1 MPVLRTETNQLLI
14 YDPSASRATVHS
26 FLAHPTPLEER
37 TLGRL
42 VLLAEIAER
51 SQDNDRI
58 LHELEQEIS
67 RQYYESED
75 FQAEAA
81 FERMLQKVNERLH
94 LLLGPTLPEWLE
106 HASLAIAVVKET
118 ALHFTVIGQ
127 LHAFLIHRQRIVD
140 ILETSSGAPSQDQA
154 SPLKIFTN
162 IISGQLSLE
171 DSLLFCTPSVLDYL
185 SQEKL
190 KRIIGEHN
198 PNDAVRQLENL
209 LAESDSATSFGA
221 IVLRLTAL
229 PPEEKEEEALGDA
242 EVAIHDRS
250 GITRPQTSME
260 ELIRREAKTNELL
273 NHPLWPNLSRAIKTG
288 TRGAVEK
295 MGAAFAHKEEAP
307 HETPSEGTTI
317 RAWKAPAE
325 PSALHKASRATASGL
340 LFLLKAVV
348 AGIGKLFAGIG
359 RSLRRRSVSEHLKN
373 APTSTNRRLAS
384 GASWFRMLTPQR
396 RWILL
401 AALVLIIFAAQSI
414 VSAGSRRALQQQQQT
429 YASAI
434 TKAREDISAADAAL
448 LIKNES
454 GARKS
459 LQDAAVLLATIPA
472 DQKSYTADIASM
484 TNQIQTKQQT
494 LRHVVSVDPETVY
507 DLAGLEVGFT
517 ASSLTLS
524 DGALF
529 TFNNTSSSIFTIDT
543 TKKSAATLVNAPSLE
558 SPLSSFVGGQP
569 SPALLLQHNG
579 SLQQINATTKALAT
593 VPVAYDNTDR
603 DLRDAAVYINRLYT
617 LDAKNSAIIR
627 HDKSGTGYTAGTS
640 WLSAAGTSLSDAVS
654 LAIDGSVY
662 VLHQSGVIDKFTAG
676 KKDAVTFD
684 QPDPVSQ
691 SPNALYAAPDV
702 ATLFVA
708 DGANRRIIEYGKDG
722 KFLRQY
728 VSDKLSNVKR
738 VIVNKGTI
746 YALVGTQI
754 VRFVVTT
761 TP

>member
-14 YDPSASRATVHS
+14 YDPGASRSTVHS

-42 VLLAEIAER
+42 VLLAEITER
-51 SQDNDRI
+51 SQENDRI
-58 LHELEQEIS
+58 VHELEQEIS

-81 FERMLQKVNERLH
+81 FERMLQKVNERMH
-94 LLLGPTLPEWLE
+94 LLLGPALPEWLGRT
-106 HASLAIAVVKET
+106 SLAIAVVKET

-140 ILETSSGAPSQDQA
+140 ILETSAGAPAQDQA

-190 KRIIGEHN
+190 KRIIGEHG
-198 PNDAVRQLENL
+198 PDDAVRQLENL

-221 IVLRLTAL
+221 LVLRLTAI
-229 PPEEKEEEALGDA
+229 PPEAKEEIADEA
-242 EVAIHDRS
+242 EPTIRDRS

-295 MGAAFAHKEEAP
+295 MNAAFGRKEDDRARLP
-307 HETPSEGTTI
+307 EGTPI
-317 RAWKAPAE
+317 RAWKAPSE
-325 PSALHKASRATASGL
+325 PSVIGRAVRVSGGGL
-340 LFLLKAVV
+340 LFLLKAIVV
-348 AGIGKLFAGIG
+348 GIGKLFASIG

-384 GASWFRMLTPQR
+384 GASWFRMLTPRR

-401 AALVLIIFAAQSI
+401 AALILIIFAAQSI
-414 VSAGSRRALQQQQQT
+414 VSAGSKRTKQQQQQA
-429 YASAI
+429 YASAL
-434 TKAREDISAADAAL
+434 TTAREKVSAADAAL

-454 GARKS
+454 GARAS
-459 LQDAAVLLATIPA
+459 LQKAAEALASIPA
-472 DQKSYTADIASM
+472 EQKSYASDIAAI
-484 TNQIQTKQQT
+484 TNQIQAKQQT

-517 ASSLTLS
+517 APSIALSGGSLV
-524 DGALF
+524 
-529 TFNNTSSSIFTIDT
+529 TFNSASSSVFAVNPAKNT
-543 TKKSAATLVNAPSLE
+543 AATLVDAPSLE
-558 SPLSSFVGGQP
+558 SPLTLLVGGQP
-569 SPALLLQHNG
+569 SPALLMQQNG
-579 SLQQINATTKALAT
+579 SLQQVNAAAKALAT
-593 VPVAYDNTDR
+593 VPVAYDNADR
-603 DLRDAAVYINRLYT
+603 DLRGAVQYVNRLYT

-640 WLSAAGTSLSDAVS
+640 WLSDKSVS
-654 LAIDGSVY
+654 LADGVSLAVDGSVY
-662 VLHQSGVIDKFTAG
+662 VLHQSGTIDKFTAG

-684 QPDPVSQ
+684 QPDPAMQ
-691 SPNALYAAPDV
+691 SPTMLFAAADV
-702 ATLFVA
+702 TTLFVT
-708 DGANRRIIEYGKDG
+708 DGANRRIVEYSKDG

-728 VSDKLSNVKR
+728 VSDKLANVR
-738 VIVNKGTI
+738 QVAANKGTV

-761 TP
+761 ATD

>member
-14 YDPSASRATVHS
+14 YDPGASRSTVHS
-26 FLAHPTPLEER
+26 FLARPTPLEER

-58 LHELEQEIS
+58 LHELEQEIC

-94 LLLGPTLPEWLE
+94 LLLGPALPEWLE
-106 HASLAIAVVKET
+106 RTNLVIAVVKET

-140 ILETSSGAPSQDQA
+140 ILETSSGVPSQDQA

-221 IVLRLTAL
+221 LVLRLTAL
-229 PPEEKEEEALGDA
+229 PPEARAEEVQNDTES
-242 EVAIHDRS
+242 AIHDRS

-295 MGAAFAHKEEAP
+295 MNAAFGRKEDDCTELP
-307 HETPSEGTTI
+307 EGTPI
-317 RAWKAPAE
+317 RAWKAPSE
-325 PSALHKASRATASGL
+325 PSALNKATRATGNGL
-340 LFLLKAVV
+340 LLLLKAIGV
-348 AGIGKLFAGIG
+348 GIGKLFAAIG

-414 VSAGSRRALQQQQQT
+414 VSAGNRRAQQQQQQT
-429 YASAI
+429 YTSAI
-434 TKAREDISAADAAL
+434 TSAREKISAADAAL

-459 LQDAAVLLATIPA
+459 LQDAATTLASIPA
-472 DQKSYTADIASM
+472 DQKSYTSDIALL
-484 TNQIQTKQQT
+484 TNQIQAKQQT

-517 ASSLTLS
+517 APSFALSSGSLMM
-524 DGALF
+524 
-529 TFNNTSSSIFTIDT
+529 FNGSSSSVFSVDP
-543 TKKSAATLVNAPSLE
+543 TKKTAATLVDAPSLE
-558 SPLSSFVGGQP
+558 SPLTYFVGGQP
-569 SPALLLQHNG
+569 SPALIMQHNG
-579 SLQQINATTKALAT
+579 SLQQIDVTTKSLAT
-593 VPVAYDNTDR
+593 VPVAYDNADR

-627 HDKSGTGYTAGTS
+627 HDKTGAGYAAGSS
-640 WLSAAGTSLSDAVS
+640 WLSGTSTTLADAVS
-654 LAIDGSVY
+654 LAVDGSVY
-662 VLHQSGVIDKFTAG
+662 VLRQSGVIEKFTAG

-684 QPDPVSQ
+684 QPDPIMQ
-691 SPNALYAAPDV
+691 AATSIFAAADIT
-702 ATLFVA
+702 TLFIA
-708 DGANRRIIEYGKDG
+708 DGSNRRIVEYGKDG

-728 VSDKLSNVKR
+728 VSDKLANVKR
-738 VIVNKGTI
+738 VIVNKGTV

-761 TP
+761 TS